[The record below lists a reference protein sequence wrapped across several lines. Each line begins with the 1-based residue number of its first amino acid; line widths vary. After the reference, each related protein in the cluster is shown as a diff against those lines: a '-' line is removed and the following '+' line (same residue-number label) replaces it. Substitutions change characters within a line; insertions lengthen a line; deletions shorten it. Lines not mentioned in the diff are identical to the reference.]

1 MKHRVIIALGSNYRQ
16 SAHIRWA
23 SERLSFLLDNCR
35 LSRMLWTADIKG
47 SGKWYM
53 NRLVTGYTELSTDQL
68 QQLMKQI
75 EAETGRTPEQ
85 VTIDL
90 DLMQYDEQRYH
101 EKDWQ
106 RPYVTSII
114 NDILRHIIEI
124 VT

>member
-35 LSRMLWTADIKG
+35 LSRVLWTADFKG

-53 NRLVTGYTELSTDQL
+53 NRLAAGYTELPVDNL
-68 QQLMKQI
+68 QQLLKQT
-75 EAETGRTPEQ
+75 EAETGRTKEI

-90 DLMQYDEQRYH
+90 DLLQYDGQRYH
-101 EKDWQ
+101 EKDWE
-106 RPYVTSII
+106 RNYVSAII
-114 NDILRHIIEI
+114 NDIILK
-124 VT
+124 

>member
-23 SERLSFLLDNCR
+23 SERLSYLLDNCR

-53 NRLVTGYTELSTDQL
+53 DRLVTGYTALSVDELQG
-68 QQLMKQI
+68 LMKKT
-75 EAETGRTPEQ
+75 EAETGRTHEQ

-90 DLMQYDEQRYH
+90 DLLEYDEQRYH
-101 EKDWQ
+101 EKDWH
-106 RPYVTSII
+106 RPYVTTII
-114 NDILRHIIEI
+114 NDIL
-124 VT
+124 

>member
-1 MKHRVIIALGSNYRQ
+1 MKHRVIIALGSNCRQ
-16 SAHIRWA
+16 AAHIHWA
-23 SERLSFLLDNCR
+23 SERLTFLLDDCR

-47 SGKWYM
+47 SGRWYI
-53 NRLVTGYTELSTDQL
+53 NRLATGYTELSTDQL
-68 QQLMKQI
+68 RQLLKQI

-114 NDILRHIIEI
+114 NDIL
-124 VT
+124 